1 MSKLLRCLGLVS
13 LVTLAA
19 CASDPATPPSQG
31 ALDKNTIV
39 RLADRMQQQGDLAM
53 ATDFYQRALAED
65 PANVAAY
72 YGLASVN
79 VAQGDLA
86 AAERAYREAL
96 RYDEKNLQILR
107 DYARVL
113 LKQGNYAAAATQYRA
128 ALALDSHDSKS
139 LNGLGIALDQLGDHA
154 GAQLQYRAALER
166 NPEDMMAIN
175 NLGLS
180 LILAGDYAGAIIVLA
195 PAADSF
201 RATQSLRD
209 NLELAYAKAREAHST
224 AGNVPVLPAA
234 LPTEMP
240 EPLKAEPESG
250 PRGGLTLKQRPVVP
264 PDGAALNARTDAQAP
279 VPPVVQASFGPY
291 ATAEMAEARQNDIK
305 LLVAGSDSYNARIVV
320 ALTPQ
325 GTPQFLPSF
334 TGFSDPQEAEQFCQK
349 ASNASFTCLP

>member
-13 LVTLAA
+13 LVTLVG

-72 YGLASVN
+72 YGLANVN

-96 RYDEKNLQILR
+96 RYDEKNLPILR

-154 GAQLQYRAALER
+154 GAQAQYRAALER
-166 NPEDMMAIN
+166 NPDDMMTIN

-224 AGNVPVLPAA
+224 AGNVPLPSVAQ
-234 LPTEMP
+234 PIEMP
-240 EPLKAEPESG
+240 EPVKAEPEAA
-250 PRGGLTLKQRPVVP
+250 PRGGLTLKQRPAAEP
-264 PDGAALNARTDAQAP
+264 PALPPA
-279 VPPVVQASFGPY
+279 PPVVQASFGPY
-291 ATAEMAEARQNDIK
+291 ATAAMAEARQNDIK
-305 LLVAGSDSYNARIVV
+305 LLVAGADSYSARIVV

-325 GTPQFLPSF
+325 GTPQFLPNF

-349 ASNASFTCLP
+349 ASKVSFTCLP